1 MKSREIHLTAY
12 PKGQPTADTF
22 KLAEAEIP
30 APGEGEVLVVNKWL
44 SVDPYMRGRMSG
56 VRTYID
62 PFALGAPMD
71 GGAVGQV
78 EASNH
83 PDFAKGD
90 WVMSMHGWREAYVAN
105 GKGLQKLDT
114 THIAPEDYLGIAG
127 LTGMTAYVGL
137 KRIIDLKAEESVWIS
152 AGAGAVGSAAIQF
165 SKAMGA
171 KVVAT
176 AGGSDK
182 VDYCLSIGADA
193 AVDYKAAENL
203 AKAVKEANGGGVNG
217 YFENV
222 GGTHWTAALEVLKQ
236 YGRIA
241 ACGMIQRYNDAGA
254 QPLPDNLTNIVAKS
268 LKIQGFIVSDHFDMM
283 PDFISDLGQWM
294 AAGTVTSRNTV
305 KQGIENMPAA
315 FLGLFTGENTGKML
329 VKL

>member
-12 PKGQPTADTF
+12 PKTAPTADNF
-22 KLAEAEIP
+22 KMAEVDIAS
-30 APGEGEVLVVNKWL
+30 PGEGQVLVGNKWL

-62 PFALGAPMD
+62 PFALGAAMD

-78 EASNH
+78 LESRH
-83 PDFAKGD
+83 SDFAEGD
-90 WVMSMHGWREAYVAN
+90 WVMSMLGWREAYLSD

-114 THIAPEDYLGIAG
+114 SHIAPEHFLGIAG

-137 KRIIDLKAEESVWIS
+137 RRLIDLQAGETVWVS

-165 SKAMGA
+165 AKAMGA

-176 AGGSDK
+176 AGGADK
-182 VDYCLSIGADA
+182 VEYCLSIGADA
-193 AVDYKAAENL
+193 AVDYKAADRL
-203 AKAVKEANGGGVNG
+203 DKAVIEANGGGVDA

-222 GGTHWTAALEVLKQ
+222 GGTHWTAALEVLKPK
-236 YGRIA
+236 GRIA
-241 ACGMIQRYNDAGA
+241 ACGMIQRYNDPGA
-254 QPLPDNLTNIVAKS
+254 QITDNLTYIVGKS
-268 LKIQGFIVSDHFDMM
+268 LRIGGFIVSDHFDLM

-294 AAGTVTSRNTV
+294 AAGKVKPRNTV
-305 KQGIENMPAA
+305 KEGIENMPEA
-315 FLGLFTGENTGKML
+315 FLGLFRGDNTGKML
-329 VKL
+329 VKV

>member
-12 PKGQPTADTF
+12 PKGEPTNDHFELAVADIG
-22 KLAEAEIP
+22 E
-30 APGEGEVLVVNKWL
+30 PGEGQVRVVNKWL

-62 PFALGAPMD
+62 PFALGAPME

-78 EASNH
+78 ESSNH
-83 PDFAKGD
+83 PDFAPGD
-90 WVMSMHGWREAYVAN
+90 WVMSMHGWREAYVTS
-105 GKGLQKLDT
+105 GEGLQKLDT
-114 THIAPEDYLGIAG
+114 AHIAPEDYLGIAG
-127 LTGMTAYVGL
+127 LTGMTAYVGI
-137 KRIIDLKAEESVWIS
+137 KRCIDLKEGETLWMS
-152 AGAGAVGSAAIQF
+152 AGAGAVGSAGIQF
-165 SKAMGA
+165 AKAMGC

-176 AGGSDK
+176 AGGADK

-193 AVDYKAAENL
+193 AVDYKATDNL
-203 AKAVKEANGGGVNG
+203 AKSVREAIGGGIDG

-222 GGTHWTAALEVLKQ
+222 GGTHWTAALEVLKPK
-236 YGRIA
+236 GRIA

-268 LKIQGFIVSDHFDMM
+268 LRIQGFIVSDHFDML
-283 PDFISDLGQWM
+283 PDFIADLGQWM
-294 AAGTVTSRNTV
+294 AAGKVKPRNTV
-305 KQGIENMPAA
+305 KEGIENMPAA
-315 FLGLFTGENTGKML
+315 FLGLFSGENTGKML